1 MLNIGSLMVD
11 SLDHIMIVDKD
22 YRVVYNTRFDEKL
35 SENKQY
41 CGPASEVGQNFL
53 DIYPNL
59 KREESSIVRCLETGQ
74 IVVKKHQE
82 TVNFNGR
89 RYVSNNITFPIVRKG
104 EIIAAVE
111 LAIDVDENAEDL
123 ADDVSNKIFDDFVFR
138 LKRDAGKI
146 SFDSILTSNEKMK
159 RTIEKAALLAEL
171 PNPVL
176 IYGETGT
183 GKEMFA
189 QAMITHSRVPKNKV
203 VTQNCAAV
211 PENLIEAALFGT
223 VRGAYTGAEN
233 KKGLFEE
240 ADGGILF
247 LDELNS
253 VPLTVQSKLLRI
265 LQEGTFM
272 PLGSNKEKHVNVK
285 VIAAMNIDPLKA
297 IDDRIIRQDLFY
309 RFSGG
314 LISISPLRERRE
326 DIGLFAGYYTHYF
339 AEMYGK
345 SNINIDPE
353 LKKALTNYDWPG
365 NVRELKNVIESMMVY
380 CKPGDT
386 LGLSSLPDYLKPL
399 IPEASATSGGAGAA
413 GGSEQENAKLQGI
426 SGVKNAGGE
435 NSPAAAR
442 DEFVVSEDGHIH
454 YQEIMDGTEKKLI
467 EKALEATNGNK
478 SRAAEL
484 LGLPR
489 QTLKYRIEKLEIKID
504 KHE

>member
-11 SLDHIMIVDKD
+11 SLDHIMIVDKN
-22 YRVVYNTRFDEKL
+22 YRVVYNTRFDENL
-35 SENKQY
+35 SENAQNDA
-41 CGPASEVGQNFL
+41 PASEVGHNFL
-53 DIYPNL
+53 ELYPNL

-82 TVNFNGR
+82 TVNSNGR

-111 LAIDVDENAEDL
+111 LAIDVDENADDL

-253 VPLTVQSKLLRI
+253 VPLTVQSKLLRV

-285 VIAAMNIDPLKA
+285 VIAAMNIEPLKA
-297 IDDRIIRQDLFY
+297 IDDHIIRQDLFY

-326 DIGLFAGYYTHYF
+326 DIGLFAAYYTHYF
-339 AEMYGK
+339 SEMYGK
-345 SNINIDPE
+345 SNVNIDSK

-365 NVRELKNVIESMMVY
+365 NVRELRNVIESMMVY

-386 LGLSSLPDYLKPL
+386 LDVSSLPDYLKPL
-399 IPEASATSGGAGAA
+399 IPVMVTSSGADATD
-413 GGSEQENAKLQGI
+413 
-426 SGVKNAGGE
+426 GGE
-435 NSPAAAR
+435 NSPV
-442 DEFVVSEDGHIH
+442 EPQSGFVVSKDGHIR
-454 YQEIMDGTEKKLI
+454 YQEIMDSTEKRLI
-467 EKALEATNGNK
+467 QQALEATNGNK
-478 SRAAEL
+478 SRAAQL

-489 QTLKYRIEKLEIKID
+489 QTLKYRIEKLNIKM
-504 KHE
+504 